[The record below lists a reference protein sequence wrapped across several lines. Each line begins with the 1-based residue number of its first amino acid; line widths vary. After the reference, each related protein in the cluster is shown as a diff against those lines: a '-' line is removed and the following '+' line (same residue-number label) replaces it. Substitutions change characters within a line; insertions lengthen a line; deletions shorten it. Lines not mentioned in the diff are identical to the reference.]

1 MNRPYFDMGVP
12 FLAGGVVFL
21 LVAYLTGAMTATNTA
36 NANVAAARI
45 DERAIMCQE
54 AAVAYLTHK
63 AEQTPAGVAADAA
76 DLPKAL
82 AEQFYVASGDISK
95 DRAGREECTR
105 KLSV

>member
-1 MNRPYFDMGVP
+1 MKTPYFDVGVP

-21 LVAYLTGAMTATNTA
+21 LIAYGTGAMTAVNTA

-54 AAVAYLTHK
+54 AAVAYLAQK
-63 AEQTPAGVAADAA
+63 SGIPAAGEADM
-76 DLPKAL
+76 PKAL
-82 AEQFYVASGDISK
+82 AEQFYVASGDVSK
-95 DRAGREECTR
+95 DRAGREECSR